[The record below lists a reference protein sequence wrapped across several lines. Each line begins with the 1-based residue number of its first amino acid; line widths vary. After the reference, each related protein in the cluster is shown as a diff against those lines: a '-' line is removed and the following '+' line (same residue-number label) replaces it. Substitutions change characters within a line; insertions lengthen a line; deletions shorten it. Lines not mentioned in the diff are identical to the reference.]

1 MTQSLLASVF
11 ALGFLHMIMVLAL
24 CATRLPAMAKARMSP
39 KASTRPGALDT
50 LPAWARNAANN
61 YNNLSEAP
69 TVFYAVILAIAVLGR
84 ADSIYATL
92 AWAYVALRYVHSALQ
107 ATINPVIWRFAVFS
121 LSWLVLGILIIRAL
135 LGCLG

>member
-11 ALGFLHMIMVLAL
+11 ALALLHLIMLLAL
-24 CATRLPAMAKARMSP
+24 CGTRLPAMVRAKMSP
-39 KASTRPGALDT
+39 RASTRPGALDT

-61 YNNLSEAP
+61 YNNLAEAP
-69 TVFYAVILAIAVLGR
+69 TAFYAVVLAIAVLGR
-84 ADSIYATL
+84 ADGAYAVL
-92 AWAYVALRYVHSALQ
+92 AWAYVVLRYIHSALQ
-107 ATINPVIWRFAVFS
+107 ATVNPVVWRFAVFS